1 MNEAMRESI
10 SALMDGES
18 NELELERILSRVG
31 TDPELRQTWMR
42 YAIAQQAV
50 QGHDVAHPQW
60 DISAQVQ
67 RALQGEDAT
76 APASVR
82 ATFKQRFLRPLTSF
96 AVAASVALTVV
107 IGGQQLA
114 QLGSTTPYEQADRSV
129 ATSASPVGWVN
140 SLGATTVQASYG
152 TQAVPMLQ
160 PVTLTAYQDLALRR
174 QRQYMQEHAEQAA
187 LNSPQGLVPFARVHE
202 IRK

>member
-18 NELELERILSRVG
+18 DELELERILSRVG
-31 TDPELRQTWMR
+31 TDPEVRQIWMR
-42 YAIAQQAV
+42 YAIAQQAAH
-50 QGHDVAHPQW
+50 GHDVAHPQW

-67 RALQGEDAT
+67 RAIIGEDT
-76 APASVR
+76 ASPTTTR
-82 ATFKQRFLRPLTSF
+82 ATFKQRFLRPLTNF

-114 QLGSTTPYEQADRSV
+114 QIGSSTPYEQGDRAL

-140 SLGATTVQASYG
+140 SLGATSVQAGYG

-160 PVTLTAYQDLALRR
+160 PVMLNAYQDLALRR